1 MSNLETVS
9 SVPSTQSIQSVPSL
23 KVPGQK
29 VLLQNE
35 VPFGK
40 KEVTIR
46 EWKGKDRK
54 AFKALIKESENLSE
68 EDIAQVLVYNC
79 IEEDVVLNPY
89 ELKYIL
95 GLLRSKSISDDIKFK
110 WTCECSH
117 LNTLDLKISEIQR
130 GVVYD
135 GEAPEFKLNG
145 KTVIFK
151 NVKNSK
157 KYKELMT
164 SANEE
169 RFLVDMALHIHSI
182 DGDESRTLQEIL
194 DYFDEECTTKELDQ
208 LWNQYRE
215 CMFKLDDINELT
227 CERCNTKQKYRFDE
241 IPGFFP
247 ETWFL

>member
-1 MSNLETVS
+1 VS
-9 SVPSTQSIQSVPSL
+9 SVSSVSSVQTPPSL
-23 KVPGQK
+23 VIKEK
-29 VLLQNE
+29 VLLQND

-54 AFKALIKESENLSE
+54 AFKNLIKESDNLSE
-68 EDIAQVLVYNC
+68 EAIADILVYKC
-79 IEEDVVLNPY
+79 IEEDVVLSPY

-95 GLLRSKSISDDIKFK
+95 GLLRSKSISDDIKFN

-117 LNTLDLKISEIQR
+117 KNTTDLKISEIQR
-130 GVVYD
+130 GIVYD

-145 KTVIFK
+145 KTVVFK
-151 NVKNSK
+151 NVKNTK
-157 KYKELMT
+157 IYKELMT

-182 DGDESRTLQEIL
+182 DGDESRTLQEL
-194 DYFDEECTTKELDQ
+194 LEYFDEECTTKELDK

-215 CMFKLDDINELT
+215 CMFKLDDVNELT
-227 CERCNTKQKYRFDE
+227 CERCNTKQKFRFDE